1 MDVKVGEP
9 LTELTKENFYSYI
22 EASDKLV
29 VVDFYTDW
37 CVEELGI
44 GTDERGGEGRCI
56 GGR

>member
-1 MDVKVGEP
+1 MDAKVGEP

-37 CVEELGI
+37 CVADLGS
-44 GTDERGGEGRCI
+44 GTDERGRDRAGA
-56 GGR
+56 